1 MSKEDKDKKYKS
13 KWFRIAVAGDTT
25 DGREIQADWII
36 QMADSYDPNTYGAR
50 INIEHIRGI
59 LPDSV
64 FGAYGDVLA
73 LKTEKVTINGE
84 EKDAL
89 FAQIE
94 PTESLI
100 AINKKK
106 QKVYS
111 SIEVDENFAKTGKA
125 YLIGMAVTDSP
136 ASLGTEMLQFAAGAK
151 VNPLADKKQ
160 RPENLFTAAQEV
172 TLEFEEVKEPQ
183 SYSAGLLDKVKKL
196 FSKQE
201 QTEKKSAESFSEQ
214 EQAIVEIAQETAN
227 QGQAVSKLENDFNN
241 LNTAHEQ
248 LQNDF
253 NELKTKLDSE
263 PDSDPRPKSGNS
275 NFTEVVD
282 C

>member
-1 MSKEDKDKKYKS
+1 MSKEDKKYKS

-36 QMADSYDPNTYGAR
+36 QMAANYDPNTYGAR
-50 INIEHIRGI
+50 INMEHFRSVF
-59 LPDSV
+59 PDGM

-73 LKTEKVTINGE
+73 LKTEKVTIDGE

-94 PTESLI
+94 PTQSLI
-100 AINKKK
+100 ELNKKK
-106 QKVYS
+106 QKVYT
-111 SIEVDENFAKTGKA
+111 SIEVDDNFANKGSA
-125 YLIGMAVTDSP
+125 YLVGLAVTDSP

-151 VNPLADKKQ
+151 VNPFSDKKQ
-160 RPENLFTAAQEV
+160 KPENLFTAAQEV
-172 TLEFEEVKEPQ
+172 SLEFEEVKEQQ

-201 QTEKKSAESFSEQ
+201 QNDKKSAESFSEQ
-214 EQAIVEIAQETAN
+214 EQAIVEIATETAN
-227 QGQAVSKLENDFNN
+227 QGKAVSKIENDFNT

-253 NELKTKLDSE
+253 TELKNKLNGE
-263 PDSDPRPKSGNS
+263 PNDEPRPKSGNS
-275 NFTEVVD
+275 KFNEVVD

>member
-1 MSKEDKDKKYKS
+1 MSKEDKEKKHKS
-13 KWFRIAVAGDTT
+13 NWFRVAVAGDTT
-25 DGREIQADWII
+25 DGREIQSDWII

-50 INIEHIRGI
+50 INIEHLR
-59 LPDSV
+59 SV
-64 FGAYGDVLA
+64 YPGSAFGAYGDVLA
-73 LKTEKVTINGE
+73 LKTEKVTIDGE

-94 PTESLI
+94 PTQGLI
-100 AINKKK
+100 ELNKQK
-106 QKVYS
+106 QKVYT
-111 SIEVDENFAKTGKA
+111 SIEVDLNFANKGKA
-125 YLIGMAVTDSP
+125 YLIGLAVTDSP
-136 ASLGTEMLQFAAGAK
+136 ASLGTEMLQFAANAK

-172 TLEFEEVKEPQ
+172 TLEFEEVKEQQ

-201 QTEKKSAESFSEQ
+201 QTDKKSAESFSEQ

-227 QGQAVSKLENDFNN
+227 QGQVVTKLENDFNT
-241 LNTAHEQ
+241 LNTAHDQ
-248 LQNDF
+248 LQQDF
-253 NELKTKLDSE
+253 NDLKNKLDGE
-263 PDSDPRPKSGNS
+263 PETPPRPTSGNS
-275 NFTEVVD
+275 KFTEVVD

>member
-1 MSKEDKDKKYKS
+1 MSKEDKEKKYKS

-36 QMADSYDPNTYGAR
+36 KMAKNYNPDTYGAR
-50 INIEHIRGI
+50 INIEHIRGVM
-59 LPDSV
+59 PDSV

-73 LKTEKVTINGE
+73 LKTEKVTIDGE

-94 PTESLI
+94 PTQTLI
-100 AINKKK
+100 ELNKKK
-106 QKVYS
+106 QKVYTS
-111 SIEVDENFAKTGKA
+111 MEVDDNFANKGEA
-125 YLIGMAVTDSP
+125 YLIGLAVTDSP
-136 ASLGTEMLQFAAGAK
+136 ASLGTEMLQFAANAK

-172 TLEFEEVKEPQ
+172 TLEFEEVKEQQ

-227 QGQAVSKLENDFNN
+227 QGQVVTKLENDFNT
-241 LNTAHEQ
+241 LNTAHDQ
-248 LQNDF
+248 LQKDF
-253 NELKTKLDSE
+253 NDLKNKLDGE
-263 PDSDPRPKSGNS
+263 LETPPRPTSGNS
-275 NFTEVVD
+275 KFTEVVD

>member
-1 MSKEDKDKKYKS
+1 MSKEDKEKKYKS

-25 DGREIQADWII
+25 DGREIQSDWII

-94 PTESLI
+94 PTESLL
-100 AINKKK
+100 AINKKR

-151 VNPLADKKQ
+151 VNPFADKKQ

-201 QTEKKSAESFSEQ
+201 QTEKKSEESFSEQ

-227 QGQAVSKLENDFNN
+227 QGQAVSKLESDFNT
-241 LNTAHEQ
+241 LNTEHEQ
-248 LQNDF
+248 LKQDF
-253 NELKTKLDSE
+253 NELKSKLDSE
-263 PDSDPRPKSGNS
+263 PDTDPRPKSGNS
-275 NFTEVVD
+275 KFSEVVD

>member
-1 MSKEDKDKKYKS
+1 MGNEDKKYKS

-36 QMADSYDPNTYGAR
+36 QMAANYDPNTYGAR
-50 INIEHIRGI
+50 INMEHFRSVF
-59 LPDSV
+59 PDGM

-73 LKTEKVTINGE
+73 LKTEKVTIDGE

-94 PTESLI
+94 PTQSLI
-100 AINKKK
+100 ELNKKK
-106 QKVYS
+106 QKVYT
-111 SIEVDENFAKTGKA
+111 SIEVDDNFANKGSA
-125 YLIGMAVTDSP
+125 YLVGLAVTDSP

-151 VNPLADKKQ
+151 VNPFSDKKQ
-160 RPENLFTAAQEV
+160 KPENLFTAAQEV
-172 TLEFEEVKEPQ
+172 SLEFEEVKEQQ

-201 QTEKKSAESFSEQ
+201 QNDKKSAESFSEQ
-214 EQAIVEIAQETAN
+214 EQAIVEIATETAN
-227 QGQAVSKLENDFNN
+227 QGKAVSKIENDFNT

-253 NELKTKLDSE
+253 TELKNKLNGE
-263 PDSDPRPKSGNS
+263 PNDEPRPKSGNS
-275 NFTEVVD
+275 KFNEVVD

>member
-1 MSKEDKDKKYKS
+1 MSKDNKDKKYKS

-36 QMADSYDPNTYGAR
+36 QMAQNYNPDTYGAR
-50 INIEHIRGI
+50 INIEHFRSIYPG
-59 LPDSV
+59 SV

-73 LKTEKVTINGE
+73 LKTEKVTIDGE

-94 PTESLI
+94 PTQSLI
-100 AINKKK
+100 ELNKQK
-106 QKVYS
+106 QKVYT
-111 SIEVDENFAKTGKA
+111 SIEVDENFANKGTA
-125 YLIGMAVTDSP
+125 YLIGLAVTDSP

-151 VNPLADKKQ
+151 INPLADKKQ

-183 SYSAGLLDKVKKL
+183 SYSAGVIEKVKQL

-201 QTEKKSAESFSEQ
+201 KPEKKPAESFSEQ
-214 EQAIVEIAQETAN
+214 EQAIIEIAQETAN
-227 QGQAVSKLENDFNN
+227 QGQAVSKLENDFNT
-241 LNTAHEQ
+241 LNTEHEQ
-248 LQNDF
+248 LKQDF
-253 NELKTKLDSE
+253 NELKSKLDSE
-263 PDSDPRPKSGNS
+263 PDTDPRPKSGNS
-275 NFTEVVD
+275 NFNEVVD

>member
-1 MSKEDKDKKYKS
+1 MSKEDKKYKS

-36 QMADSYDPNTYGAR
+36 QMAANYDPNIYGAR
-50 INIEHIRGI
+50 INMEHIRSSY
-59 LPDSV
+59 PDGV

-73 LKTEKVTINGE
+73 LKTEKVDINGE

-100 AINKKK
+100 ALNQKK
-106 QKVYS
+106 QKVYTS
-111 SIEVDENFAKTGKA
+111 MEVDDNFAKTGAA
-125 YLIGMAVTDSP
+125 YLIGLAVTDSP

-151 VNPLADKKQ
+151 VNPFSDKKQ

-172 TLEFEEVKEPQ
+172 SLEFEEVKEQQ

-201 QTEKKSAESFSEQ
+201 QNDKKSAEYFSEQ
-214 EQAIVEIAQETAN
+214 EQAIVEIATETAN
-227 QGQAVSKLENDFNN
+227 QGKAVSKIENDFNT

-253 NELKTKLDSE
+253 TELKNKLNGE
-263 PDSDPRPKSGNS
+263 PNDEPRPKSGNS
-275 NFTEVVD
+275 NFNEVVD

>member
-1 MSKEDKDKKYKS
+1 MGKEDKKYKS

-25 DGREIQADWII
+25 DGREIQAEWII
-36 QMADSYDPNTYGAR
+36 QMAENYDPNTYGAR
-50 INIEHIRGI
+50 INMEHFRSAFPDGI
-59 LPDSV
+59 

-73 LKTEKVTINGE
+73 LKTEKVTIDGE

-94 PTESLI
+94 PTQSLI
-100 AINKKK
+100 ALNKKR
-106 QKVYS
+106 QKVYT
-111 SIEVDENFAKTGKA
+111 SIEVDENFANKGSA
-125 YLIGMAVTDSP
+125 YLVGLAVTDSP

-151 VNPLADKKQ
+151 VNPFADKKQ

-172 TLEFEEVKEPQ
+172 SLEFEEVKEQQ
-183 SYSAGLLDKVKKL
+183 SYSAGLIQKVKEM

-201 QTEKKSAESFSEQ
+201 KGEKKSAESFSEQ
-214 EQAIVEIAQETAN
+214 EQAILEIATETAN
-227 QGQAVSKLENDFNN
+227 QGQTVSKLEGDFNT

-248 LQNDF
+248 LKNDF

-263 PDSDPRPKSGNS
+263 PNDDPRPKTGNS
-275 NFTEVVD
+275 SFNEQVE

>member
-25 DGREIQADWII
+25 DGREIQADWIL
-36 QMADSYDPNTYGAR
+36 QMAQNYNPDTYGAR
-50 INIEHIRGI
+50 INIEHFRSMY
-59 LPDSV
+59 PDSV

-73 LKTEKVTINGE
+73 LKTEKVTIDGE

-94 PTESLI
+94 PTQSLI
-100 AINKKK
+100 ELNKKK
-106 QKVYS
+106 QKVYT
-111 SIEVDENFAKTGKA
+111 SIEVDENFANKGSA
-125 YLIGMAVTDSP
+125 YLIGLAVTDSP

-151 VNPLADKKQ
+151 VNPFADKKQ

-172 TLEFEEVKEPQ
+172 SLEFEEVKEPQ
-183 SYSAGLLDKVKKL
+183 SYSADLLDKVKNMFKT
-196 FSKQE
+196 QN
-201 QTEKKSAESFSEQ
+201 KKTVESFSEQ

-227 QGQAVSKLENDFNN
+227 QGQAVSKLETDFNN

-248 LQNDF
+248 LKTDF
-253 NELKTKLDSE
+253 NELKTKLDGE

-275 NFTEVVD
+275 NFNEVVD

>member
-1 MSKEDKDKKYKS
+1 MSKEDKKYKS
-13 KWFRIAVAGDTT
+13 KWFRIALAGDTT

-36 QMADSYDPNTYGAR
+36 QMAQSYDPNKYGAR
-50 INIEHIRGI
+50 INIEHFRSIY
-59 LPDSV
+59 PDGV

-73 LKTEKVTINGE
+73 LKTEKVTIDGE

-94 PTESLI
+94 PTQTLI
-100 AINKKK
+100 ELNKKK
-106 QKVYS
+106 QKVYT
-111 SIEVDENFAKTGKA
+111 SIEVDENFAKTGSA
-125 YLIGMAVTDSP
+125 YLIGLAVTDSP

-151 VNPLADKKQ
+151 VNPFADKKQ

-172 TLEFEEVKEPQ
+172 TLEFEEVKEQQ

-214 EQAIVEIAQETAN
+214 ENAILEIATETAT
-227 QGQAVSKLENDFNN
+227 QGQAVSKLESDFST

-248 LQNDF
+248 LQNEF
-253 NELKTKLDSE
+253 NDLKQKLDGE
-263 PDSDPRPKSGNS
+263 PDSTPRPTSGNS
-275 NFTEVVD
+275 QFSEVVD

>member
-1 MSKEDKDKKYKS
+1 MSKEDKKYKS

-25 DGREIQADWII
+25 DGREIQAEWII
-36 QMADSYDPNTYGAR
+36 QMADNYDPNTYGAR
-50 INIEHIRGI
+50 INMEHFRSVF
-59 LPDSV
+59 PDGV

-73 LKTEKVTINGE
+73 LKTEKVDINGE

-94 PTESLI
+94 PTQSLI
-100 AINKKK
+100 ELNKKK
-106 QKVYS
+106 QKVYT
-111 SIEVDENFAKTGKA
+111 SIEVDDNFANKGSA
-125 YLIGMAVTDSP
+125 YLVGLAVTDSP

-151 VNPLADKKQ
+151 VNPFSDKKQ
-160 RPENLFTAAQEV
+160 KPENLFTAAQEV
-172 TLEFEEVKEPQ
+172 SLEFEEVKEQQ

-201 QTEKKSAESFSEQ
+201 QNDKKSAESFSEQ
-214 EQAIVEIAQETAN
+214 EQAIVEIATETAN
-227 QGQAVSKLENDFNN
+227 QGKAVSKIENDFNT

-253 NELKTKLDSE
+253 TELKNKLNGE
-263 PDSDPRPKSGNS
+263 PNDERRPKSGNS
-275 NFTEVVD
+275 KFNEVVD

>member
-1 MSKEDKDKKYKS
+1 MSKDNKDKKYKS

-36 QMADSYDPNTYGAR
+36 QMAQNYNPDTYGAR
-50 INIEHIRGI
+50 INIEHFRSVFPDGI
-59 LPDSV
+59 

-73 LKTEKVTINGE
+73 LKTEKVTIDGE

-94 PTESLI
+94 PTQSLI
-100 AINKKK
+100 ELNKKK
-106 QKVYS
+106 QKVYT
-111 SIEVDENFAKTGKA
+111 SIEVDENFANKGSA
-125 YLIGMAVTDSP
+125 YLIGLAVTDSP

-151 VNPLADKKQ
+151 VNPFADKKQ

-227 QGQAVSKLENDFNN
+227 QGQAVSKLETDFNN

-263 PDSDPRPKSGNS
+263 PDLDPRPKSGNS
-275 NFTEVVD
+275 NFNEVVD

>member
-1 MSKEDKDKKYKS
+1 MSKEDKKYKS

-25 DGREIQADWII
+25 DGREIQPEWIV
-36 QMADSYDPNTYGAR
+36 QMAQNYDPNTYGAR
-50 INIEHIRGI
+50 INIEHFRSVF
-59 LPDSV
+59 PDGV
-64 FGAYGDVLA
+64 FGAYGDVIA

-106 QKVYS
+106 QKVYTS
-111 SIEVDENFAKTGKA
+111 MEVDENFAKTGSA
-125 YLIGMAVTDSP
+125 YLIGLAVTDSP
-136 ASLGTEMLQFAAGAK
+136 ASLGTEMLQFAAGAQ
-151 VNPLADKKQ
+151 VNPLNDRKQ
-160 RPENLFTAAQEV
+160 RPENLFSAATEV
-172 TLEFEEVKEPQ
+172 SIEFEEVKTQ
-183 SYSAGLLDKVKKL
+183 RSYSAGLLDTVKKL
-196 FSKQE
+196 FTKQE
-201 QTEKKSAESFSEQ
+201 KAEQKSAESFSEQ
-214 EQAIVEIAQETAN
+214 EQAILEIATETSK
-227 QGQAVSKLENDFNN
+227 QGEAVSDLEEKYSS

-248 LQNDF
+248 LQQDF

-263 PDSDPRPKSGNS
+263 PDNEPRPKSANS
-275 NFTEVVD
+275 KFTEEVD

>member
-1 MSKEDKDKKYKS
+1 MSKEDKKYKS

-36 QMADSYDPNTYGAR
+36 QMAANYDPNIYGAR
-50 INIEHIRGI
+50 INMEHIRSSY
-59 LPDSV
+59 PDGV
-64 FGAYGDVLA
+64 YGAYGDVLA
-73 LKTEKVTINGE
+73 LKTEKVDINGE

-100 AINKKK
+100 ALNQKK
-106 QKVYS
+106 QKVYTS
-111 SIEVDENFAKTGKA
+111 MEVDENFAKTGAA
-125 YLIGMAVTDSP
+125 YLIGLAVTDSP
-136 ASLGTEMLQFAAGAK
+136 ASLGTEMLQFASGAK
-151 VNPLADKKQ
+151 VNPFSDKKQ
-160 RPENLFTAAQEV
+160 RPENLFSATQEV
-172 TLEFEEVKEPQ
+172 SLVFEEVKEQQ

-201 QTEKKSAESFSEQ
+201 QNDKKSAESFSEQ
-214 EQAIVEIAQETAN
+214 EQAIVEIATETAN
-227 QGQAVSKLENDFNN
+227 QGKAVSKIENDFNT

-253 NELKTKLDSE
+253 NELKTQLNGE
-263 PDSDPRPKSGNS
+263 PKYEPRPKSGNS
-275 NFTEVVD
+275 KFTEEVD

>member
-1 MSKEDKDKKYKS
+1 MSKDNKDKKYKS

-36 QMADSYDPNTYGAR
+36 QMAQNYNPDTYGAR
-50 INIEHIRGI
+50 INIEHFRSVF
-59 LPDSV
+59 PDSI

-73 LKTEKVTINGE
+73 LKTEKVTIDGE

-94 PTESLI
+94 PTQSLI
-100 AINKKK
+100 ELNKKK
-106 QKVYS
+106 QKVYT
-111 SIEVDENFAKTGKA
+111 SIEVDENFANKGSA
-125 YLIGMAVTDSP
+125 YLIGLAVTDSP

-151 VNPLADKKQ
+151 VNPFADKKQ

-172 TLEFEEVKEPQ
+172 TLEFEEVKESQ

-201 QTEKKSAESFSEQ
+201 QTEKKSVESFSEQ

-248 LQNDF
+248 LQKDF
-253 NELKTKLDSE
+253 NELKTKLDGE
-263 PDSDPRPKSGNS
+263 PGSDPRPKSGNS
-275 NFTEVVD
+275 TFTEVVD

>member
-25 DGREIQADWII
+25 DGREIQADWIL
-36 QMADSYDPNTYGAR
+36 QMAQNYNPNTYGAR
-50 INIEHIRGI
+50 INIEHIRGVM
-59 LPDSV
+59 PDSV
-64 FGAYGDVLA
+64 FGMYGDVLA
-73 LKTEKVTINGE
+73 LKTEKVTIDGE

-94 PTESLI
+94 PTETLI
-100 AINKKK
+100 ELNKKK
-106 QKVYS
+106 QKVYTS
-111 SIEVDENFAKTGKA
+111 MEVDENFANKGSA
-125 YLIGMAVTDSP
+125 YLIGLAVTDSP
-136 ASLGTEMLQFAAGAK
+136 ASLGTEMLQFAANAK

-172 TLEFEEVKEPQ
+172 TLEFEEVKEQQ
-183 SYSAGLLDKVKKL
+183 SYSAGLIEKVKNI

-201 QTEKKSAESFSEQ
+201 KAEKKSAESFSGT

-227 QGQAVSKLENDFNN
+227 QGQVVSKIEIEFNT
-241 LNTAHEQ
+241 LNTSHEQ
-248 LQNDF
+248 LQKDF
-253 NELKTKLDSE
+253 NELKNKLDGE
-263 PDSDPRPKSGNS
+263 PETPSRPTSGNS
-275 NFTEVVD
+275 KFNEIVD

>member
-1 MSKEDKDKKYKS
+1 MSKEDKKYKS

-36 QMADSYDPNTYGAR
+36 QMAQSYDPNKYGAR
-50 INIEHIRGI
+50 INIEHFRSIY
-59 LPDSV
+59 PDSV

-73 LKTEKVTINGE
+73 LKTEKVTIDGE

-94 PTESLI
+94 PTQSLI
-100 AINKKK
+100 ELNKKK
-106 QKVYS
+106 QKVYT
-111 SIEVDENFAKTGKA
+111 SIEVDENFANKGSA
-125 YLIGMAVTDSP
+125 YLIGLAVTDSP

-151 VNPLADKKQ
+151 VNPFANKKQ

-172 TLEFEEVKEPQ
+172 SLEFEEVKEPQ
-183 SYSAGLLDKVKKL
+183 SYSAGLLDKVKNMFKT
-196 FSKQE
+196 QD
-201 QTEKKSAESFSEQ
+201 KKSVESFSEQ
-214 EQAIVEIAQETAN
+214 EQAIVEIATETAN
-227 QGQAVSKLENDFNN
+227 QGQAVSKLENDFNT

-248 LQNDF
+248 MKTDF

-275 NFTEVVD
+275 NFNEVVD

>member
-1 MSKEDKDKKYKS
+1 MSKDNKDKKYKS

-36 QMADSYDPNTYGAR
+36 QMAQNYNPDTYGAR
-50 INIEHIRGI
+50 INIEHFRSVFPDGI
-59 LPDSV
+59 

-73 LKTEKVTINGE
+73 LKTEKVTIDGE

-94 PTESLI
+94 PTQSLI
-100 AINKKK
+100 ELNKKK
-106 QKVYS
+106 QKVYT
-111 SIEVDENFAKTGKA
+111 SIEVDENFANKGSA
-125 YLIGMAVTDSP
+125 YLIGLAVTDSP

-172 TLEFEEVKEPQ
+172 TLEFEEVKESQ

-201 QTEKKSAESFSEQ
+201 QTEKKSVESFSEQ

-248 LQNDF
+248 LQKDF
-253 NELKTKLDSE
+253 NELKTKLDGE
-263 PDSDPRPKSGNS
+263 PGSDPRPKSGNS
-275 NFTEVVD
+275 TFTEVVD

>member
-1 MSKEDKDKKYKS
+1 MSKEDKKYKS
-13 KWFRIAVAGDTT
+13 KWFRIALAGDTT

-36 QMADSYDPNTYGAR
+36 QMAQSYDPNKYGAR
-50 INIEHIRGI
+50 INIEHFRSIY
-59 LPDSV
+59 PDGV

-73 LKTEKVTINGE
+73 LKTEKVTIDGE

-100 AINKKK
+100 ALNKKK
-106 QKVYS
+106 QKVYT
-111 SIEVDENFAKTGKA
+111 SIEVDENFTNKGSA
-125 YLIGMAVTDSP
+125 YLIGLAVTDSP

-151 VNPLADKKQ
+151 VNPFSDKKQ

-172 TLEFEEVKEPQ
+172 ALEFEEIKEPQ
-183 SYSAGLLDKVKKL
+183 SYSAGLLDKVKNMFKT
-196 FSKQE
+196 QD
-201 QTEKKSAESFSEQ
+201 KKSVESFSEQ

-227 QGQAVSKLENDFNN
+227 QGQVVSKLETDFTD
-241 LNTAHEQ
+241 LNTAYEQ
-248 LQNDF
+248 LKTDF
-253 NELKTKLDSE
+253 NELKTKLDGE

-275 NFTEVVD
+275 NFNEVVD

>member
-1 MSKEDKDKKYKS
+1 MSKEDKKYKS

-36 QMADSYDPNTYGAR
+36 QMAANYDPNIYGAR
-50 INIEHIRGI
+50 INMEHFRSVF
-59 LPDSV
+59 PDGV

-73 LKTEKVTINGE
+73 LKTEKVDINGE

-94 PTESLI
+94 PTQSLI
-100 AINKKK
+100 ELNKKK
-106 QKVYS
+106 QKVYT
-111 SIEVDENFAKTGKA
+111 SIEVDDNFANKGSA
-125 YLIGMAVTDSP
+125 YLVGLAVTDSP

-151 VNPLADKKQ
+151 VNPFTAKKQ

-172 TLEFEEVKEPQ
+172 SLEFEEVKEQQ

-201 QTEKKSAESFSEQ
+201 QNDRKSAESFSEQ
-214 EQAIVEIAQETAN
+214 EQAIVEIATETAN
-227 QGQAVSKLENDFNN
+227 QGKAVSKIENDFNT

-253 NELKTKLDSE
+253 NELKTQLNGE
-263 PDSDPRPKSGNS
+263 PNDEPRPKSGNS
-275 NFTEVVD
+275 KFTEEVD

>member
-1 MSKEDKDKKYKS
+1 MSKEDKKYKS

-36 QMADSYDPNTYGAR
+36 QMAANYDPNIYGAR
-50 INIEHIRGI
+50 INMEHIRSSY
-59 LPDSV
+59 PDGV

-73 LKTEKVTINGE
+73 LKTEKVDINGE

-100 AINKKK
+100 ALNQKK
-106 QKVYS
+106 QKVYTS
-111 SIEVDENFAKTGKA
+111 MEVDDNFAKTGAA
-125 YLIGMAVTDSP
+125 YLIGLAVTDSP

-151 VNPLADKKQ
+151 VNPFSDKKQ

-172 TLEFEEVKEPQ
+172 SLEFEEVKEQQ

-201 QTEKKSAESFSEQ
+201 QNDKKSAESFSEQ
-214 EQAIVEIAQETAN
+214 EQAIVEIATETAN
-227 QGQAVSKLENDFNN
+227 QGKAVSKIENDFKT

-248 LQNDF
+248 LQNEF
-253 NELKTKLDSE
+253 TELKTKLSGE
-263 PDSDPRPKSGNS
+263 PNYEPRPKSGNS
-275 NFTEVVD
+275 KFTEEVD

>member
-1 MSKEDKDKKYKS
+1 MGKEDKKYKS

-25 DGREIQADWII
+25 DGREIQAEWII
-36 QMADSYDPNTYGAR
+36 QMAENYDPNTYGAR
-50 INIEHIRGI
+50 INMEHFRSAFPDGI
-59 LPDSV
+59 

-73 LKTEKVTINGE
+73 LKTEKVTIDGE

-94 PTESLI
+94 PTQSLI
-100 AINKKK
+100 ALNKKR
-106 QKVYS
+106 QKVYT
-111 SIEVDENFAKTGKA
+111 SIEVDENFANKGSA
-125 YLIGMAVTDSP
+125 YLVGLAVTDSP

-151 VNPLADKKQ
+151 VNPFADKKQ

-172 TLEFEEVKEPQ
+172 SLEFEEIKEQQ
-183 SYSAGLLDKVKKL
+183 SYSAGLIQKVKEM

-201 QTEKKSAESFSEQ
+201 KGEKKSAESFSEQ
-214 EQAIVEIAQETAN
+214 EQAILEIATETAN
-227 QGQAVSKLENDFNN
+227 QGQTVSKLESDFNT

-253 NELKTKLDSE
+253 NELKTKLEGE
-263 PDSDPRPKSGNS
+263 PEQEPRPKSGNNTFS
-275 NFTEVVD
+275 EKVE

>member
-1 MSKEDKDKKYKS
+1 MSKEDKKYKS

-36 QMADSYDPNTYGAR
+36 QMADNYDPNTYGAR
-50 INIEHIRGI
+50 INMEHFRSVF
-59 LPDSV
+59 PDGV

-73 LKTEKVTINGE
+73 LKTEKVTIDGE

-94 PTESLI
+94 PTQSLI
-100 AINKKK
+100 ELNKKK
-106 QKVYS
+106 QKVYT
-111 SIEVDENFAKTGKA
+111 SIEVDDNFANKGSA
-125 YLIGMAVTDSP
+125 YLVGLAVTDSP

-151 VNPLADKKQ
+151 VNPFSDKKQ
-160 RPENLFTAAQEV
+160 KPENLFTAAQEV
-172 TLEFEEVKEPQ
+172 SLEFEEVKEQQ

-201 QTEKKSAESFSEQ
+201 QNDKKSAESFSEQ
-214 EQAIVEIAQETAN
+214 EQAIVEIATETAN
-227 QGQAVSKLENDFNN
+227 QGKAVSKIENDFNT

-253 NELKTKLDSE
+253 NELKNKLNGE
-263 PDSDPRPKSGNS
+263 PNDEPRPKSGNS
-275 NFTEVVD
+275 KFNEVVD

>member
-1 MSKEDKDKKYKS
+1 
-13 KWFRIAVAGDTT
+13 
-25 DGREIQADWII
+25 
-36 QMADSYDPNTYGAR
+36 MAQSYDPNKYGAR
-50 INIEHIRGI
+50 INIEHFRSIY
-59 LPDSV
+59 PDGV

-73 LKTEKVTINGE
+73 LKTEKVTIDGE

-100 AINKKK
+100 ALNKKK
-106 QKVYS
+106 QKVYT
-111 SIEVDENFAKTGKA
+111 SIEVDENFAKTGSA
-125 YLIGMAVTDSP
+125 YLIGLAVTDSP

-151 VNPLADKKQ
+151 VNPFADKKQ

-172 TLEFEEVKEPQ
+172 ALEFEEIKEPQ

-201 QTEKKSAESFSEQ
+201 ETEKKSVESFSEQ

-227 QGQAVSKLENDFNN
+227 QGQAVSKLENDFND

-248 LQNDF
+248 LKTDF
-253 NELKTKLDSE
+253 NELKTKLDGE

-275 NFTEVVD
+275 NFNEVVD

>member
-1 MSKEDKDKKYKS
+1 MSKEDKKYKS
-13 KWFRIAVAGDTT
+13 KWFRIALAGDTT

-36 QMADSYDPNTYGAR
+36 QMAQSYDPNKYGAR
-50 INIEHIRGI
+50 INIEHFRSIY
-59 LPDSV
+59 PDGV

-73 LKTEKVTINGE
+73 LKTEKVTIDGE

-94 PTESLI
+94 PTQSLI
-100 AINKKK
+100 ALNQKK
-106 QKVYS
+106 QKVYT
-111 SIEVDENFAKTGKA
+111 SIEVDENFANKGSA
-125 YLIGMAVTDSP
+125 YLIGLAVTDSP

-151 VNPLADKKQ
+151 VNPFSDKKQ

-172 TLEFEEVKEPQ
+172 ALEFEEIKEPQ
-183 SYSAGLLDKVKKL
+183 SYSAGILDKVKNMFK
-196 FSKQE
+196 
-201 QTEKKSAESFSEQ
+201 THDKKSVESFSEQ

-227 QGQAVSKLENDFNN
+227 QGQAVSKLENDFNE

-248 LQNDF
+248 LKTDF
-253 NELKTKLDSE
+253 NELKTKLDGE

-275 NFTEVVD
+275 NFNEVVD